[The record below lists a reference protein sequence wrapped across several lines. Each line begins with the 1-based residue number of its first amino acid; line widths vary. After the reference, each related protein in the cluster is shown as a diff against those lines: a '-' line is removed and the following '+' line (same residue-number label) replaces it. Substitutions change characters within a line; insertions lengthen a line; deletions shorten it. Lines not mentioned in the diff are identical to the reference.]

1 MLVVKCFNSLF
12 EGKCGLYASFY
23 KSWKIKLQVIEI
35 WIRWAWTKSLLSLA
49 YMIKIQEKR
58 DGDTMGTHLPAPH
71 ASTSHRGGW
80 LSQTSFTLVEPP
92 AHALRLSMGE
102 FLHGRAWKEG
112 TEASGWRS
120 NQRRGPGRVLRAP
133 SPGRTC
139 STQTP
144 PLIGGAFLSHL
155 PWLSFCVTDACSR
168 GKQRNGLR
176 KWITERAPGNEFWAP
191 FIFSNQKPFPP
202 VRESP
207 RTD

>member
-92 AHALRLSMGE
+92 AQALRLSMGE
-102 FLHGRAWKEG
+102 FLHERAWKEG
-112 TEASGWRS
+112 TEQAAEGATRGGVLGGFSTLLPQDAPVPHKRPLWSVGLFWVTCPGLASVW
-120 NQRRGPGRVLRAP
+120 
-133 SPGRTC
+133 
-139 STQTP
+139 QTP
-144 PLIGGAFLSHL
+144 AREG
-155 PWLSFCVTDACSR
+155 SR
-168 GKQRNGLR
+168 GMAWGS
-176 KWITERAPGNEFWAP
+176 G
-191 FIFSNQKPFPP
+191 
-202 VRESP
+202 
-207 RTD
+207 

>member
-1 MLVVKCFNSLF
+1 MWFICKFLQELEDQVTSDRNLNQMSLNKEFAFLGLHDQNS
-12 EGKCGLYASFY
+12 GKARRRYHGNSPPGTSRFHF
-23 KSWKIKLQVIEI
+23 
-35 WIRWAWTKSLLSLA
+35 LLGWVALSDQLHVG
-49 YMIKIQEKR
+49 R
-58 DGDTMGTHLPAPH
+58 T
-71 ASTSHRGGW
+71 AST
-80 LSQTSFTLVEPP
+80 P
-92 AHALRLSMGE
+92 LRLSMGE
-102 FLHGRAWKEG
+102 FRHERAWKEG

-144 PLIGGAFLSHL
+144 PLNGGAFLSHL

-191 FIFSNQKPFPP
+191 FIFSNQKPFP
-202 VRESP
+202 R
-207 RTD
+207 